1 MVGCGGGGVYSF
13 VVVVVDSFFFVFLV
27 FSASVTDAWEA
38 KDADDML
45 QAMKTLGIV
54 DKKTFQ
60 QLRDRLRLGVDAR
73 NDMLDVLTDAMM
85 VAKKA
90 VMADASGKAL
100 NK

>member
-1 MVGCGGGGVYSF
+1 MYSF

>member
-1 MVGCGGGGVYSF
+1 MCTLLLWWLLCS
-13 VVVVVDSFFFVFLV
+13 VVDSFFFVFLV